1 MSSPTRVTL
10 QHGFVLHHRA
20 YRDTSVLLELFTP
33 EHGRVGAV
41 ARGVRKEKS
50 RWAAFLQPFRP
61 LLLSW
66 SGRGELV
73 TLTGVEEDGPVVSF
87 PMVAAPCGFYLN
99 EIMLRLLQ
107 RHDAHPKLFS
117 SYGEALH
124 SLGEAQGELATAQER
139 ILRTFEKHLLDEL
152 GYGLMLNHAAD
163 TGAALQPEQRYSYEL
178 ERGPVAYNER
188 SASVAVSGAT
198 LLALGRLDLT
208 DAQCLREAKRLMR
221 TVLAHYLGD
230 KPLHSRAL
238 FQRGGVST
246 VQVADVKC

>member
-1 MSSPTRVTL
+1 MSNISRVVL

-20 YRDTSVLLELFTP
+20 YRDTSVLLELFTS
-33 EHGRVGAV
+33 EHGRIGAV

-87 PMVAAPCGFYLN
+87 PMAAMPCGFYLN

-107 RHDAHPKLFS
+107 RHDAHPQLFS
-117 SYGEALH
+117 DYGEALQR
-124 SLGEAQGELATAQER
+124 LGEPQSDTATAQER
-139 ILRTFEKHLLDEL
+139 ILRRFEKHLLDEL
-152 GYGLMLNHAAD
+152 GYGLMLDHAAD

-188 SASVAVSGAT
+188 SVSIPVSGAT

-208 DAQCLREAKRLMR
+208 DTQCLREAKRLMR

-230 KPLHSRAL
+230 KPLHSREL
-238 FQRGGVST
+238 FQRNVRP
-246 VQVADVKC
+246 AHDVKA

>member
-1 MSSPTRVTL
+1 MSNISRVVL

-20 YRDTSVLLELFTP
+20 YRDTSVLLELFTA
-33 EHGRVGAV
+33 EHGRIGAV

-66 SGRGELV
+66 SGRGELS

-87 PMVAAPCGFYLN
+87 PMAAMPCGFYLN

-107 RHDAHPKLFS
+107 RHDAHPGLFS
-117 SYGEALH
+117 NYAEALQR
-124 SLGEAQGELATAQER
+124 LGEPQSDSATAQER

-152 GYGLMLNHAAD
+152 GYGLILDRAAD

-188 SASVAVSGAT
+188 SMSIPVSGAT
-198 LLALGRLDLT
+198 LLALGRLDLI
-208 DAQCLREAKRLMR
+208 DMQCLREAKRLMR
-221 TVLAHYLGD
+221 AVLAHYLGD
-230 KPLHSRAL
+230 KPLHSREL
-238 FQRGGVST
+238 FQRSVRP
-246 VQVADVKC
+246 AHDVKV

>member
-1 MSSPTRVTL
+1 MSSPARVTL

-33 EHGRVGAV
+33 EYGRVGAV

-73 TLTGVEEDGPVVSF
+73 TLTGVEEDGSVLSF

-107 RHDAHPKLFS
+107 RHDAHPSLFTN
-117 SYGEALH
+117 YGDALR
-124 SLGEAQGELATAQER
+124 SLGEVQGDIASTQER

-152 GYGLMLNHAAD
+152 GYGLMLDHAAD
-163 TGAALQPEQRYSYEL
+163 TGAAVQPGQRYSYEL

-188 SASVAVSGAT
+188 SVSVEVSGAT
-198 LLALGRLDLT
+198 LLAIGRLDLT

-230 KPLHSRAL
+230 KPLHSREL
-238 FQRGGVST
+238 FQRNVRP
-246 VQVADVKC
+246 AHEIKP

>member
-1 MSSPTRVTL
+1 MSTAPGSRVTL

-33 EHGRVGAV
+33 EFGRVGAV

-87 PMVAAPCGFYLN
+87 PMAVAPCGFYLN

-117 SYGEALH
+117 SYGDALR
-124 SLGEAQGELATAQER
+124 SLGEAQGKQAAAQER
-139 ILRTFEKHLLDEL
+139 ILRIFEKQLLDEL
-152 GYGLMLNHAAD
+152 GYGLLLDRAAD
-163 TGAALQPEQRYSYEL
+163 TGAALQPGQRYCYEL
-178 ERGPVAYNER
+178 ERGPIAYNER
-188 SASVAVSGAT
+188 SVSVDVSGAT

-221 TVLAHYLGD
+221 TVLAHYLGG
-230 KPLHSRAL
+230 KPLHSREL
-238 FQRGGVST
+238 FQRSVRPMRELKS
-246 VQVADVKC
+246 

>member
-1 MSSPTRVTL
+1 MNNVSRVTL

-87 PMVAAPCGFYLN
+87 PMAAAPCGFYLN

-107 RHDAHPKLFS
+107 RHDAHPQLFA
-117 SYGEALH
+117 SYGEALR
-124 SLGEAQGELATAQER
+124 SLGDVQGEQATAQER
-139 ILRTFEKHLLDEL
+139 ILRTFEKRLLDEL
-152 GYGLMLNHAAD
+152 GYGLMLDHAAD
-163 TGAALQPEQRYSYEL
+163 TGAALLPEQCYSYEV

-188 SASVAVSGAT
+188 SVSVAVSGAT

-230 KPLHSRAL
+230 KPLHSREL
-238 FQRGGVST
+238 FQRSVRP
-246 VQVADVKC
+246 AHEVKA